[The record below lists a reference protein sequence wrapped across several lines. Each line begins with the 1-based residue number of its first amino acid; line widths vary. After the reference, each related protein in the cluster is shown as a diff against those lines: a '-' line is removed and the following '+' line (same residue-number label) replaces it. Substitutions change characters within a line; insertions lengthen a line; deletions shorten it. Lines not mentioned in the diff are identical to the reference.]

1 MLTLLKIF
9 GLFLM
14 VFLAGLG
21 ISLYQGIDRMVHDA
35 DTHRRLMHHNVEDFR
50 RLNNWRLK

>member
-9 GLFLM
+9 ALFLM

-21 ISLYQGIDRMVHDA
+21 ISLYWGINRMVNDA
-35 DTHRRLMHHNVEDFR
+35 ETHRRLMHHNVGDYH